1 MDILF
6 RTGLSGALSGF
17 TTVLLFLSLFNYII
31 DAYLMYAASALAIST
46 VVRSASRSGFLFFV
60 TGIYERLNARI
71 ATTVLGAMAAASE
84 SPILSYLNGAG
95 VSTNSD
101 PDPIRAQEVRSP
113 SATQVEVRTF
123 VDFDII
129 LRLV

>member
-71 ATTVLGAMAAASE
+71 ATTVLGAMAAATI
-84 SPILSYLNGAG
+84 PIPFVLKKYGA
-95 VSTNSD
+95 
-101 PDPIRAQEVRSP
+101 QVRHKSKYAP
-113 SATQVEVRTF
+113 S
-123 VDFDII
+123 
-129 LRLV
+129 